1 MLILLFFSFCFV
13 FKPGFSKTKDLQERN
28 LSPIFVC
35 TKTDSSMTSIA
46 ERRKFILDNIF
57 QNGFVRVAD
66 LAEALSVTQTTIRKD
81 LTYLEG
87 QGLLYRAYGSA
98 LPTTAQV
105 MDISL
110 NTKKLINF
118 KKKQKIAARAVAL
131 LQENDSIIM
140 GAGSTLEVM
149 AELLKP
155 KGRLNVVTPAVNVS
169 MALGDMSGV
178 SVMQLGGILY
188 GNSLC
193 VIGSEAKSQLENLH
207 CSKLFFGVDGIDPEV
222 GATCATVEE
231 AELLAR
237 MTRIVSTIVVLA
249 DSSKIR
255 YRGFSRICGC
265 EDVDI
270 LITDSG
276 ISDEDRKALEKT
288 GMKVIVA

>member
-1 MLILLFFSFCFV
+1 
-13 FKPGFSKTKDLQERN
+13 
-28 LSPIFVC
+28 
-35 TKTDSSMTSIA
+35 MTSIA
-46 ERRKFILDNIF
+46 ERRKFILDTIF

-66 LAEALSVTQTTIRKD
+66 LAEALSVTQATIRKD
-81 LTYLEG
+81 LTSLEG

-118 KKKQKIAARAVAL
+118 KKKQRIAARAIGL

-140 GAGSTLEVM
+140 GAGSTVEVM

-155 KGRLNVVTPAVNVS
+155 KGRLNVVTCAVNVS

-193 VIGSEAKSQLENLH
+193 VIGSETKSQLKNLH
-207 CSKLFFGVDGIDPEV
+207 CSKLFFGVDGIDPEA
-222 GATCATVEE
+222 GITCATVEE
-231 AELLAR
+231 AELLAQ
-237 MTRIVSTIVVLA
+237 MMGIVSTSVVLA
-249 DSSKIR
+249 DSSKVG

-265 EDVDI
+265 GDVDI

-276 ISDEDRKALEKT
+276 ISDEARKAVEKT
-288 GMKVIVA
+288 GVKVIVA

>member
-1 MLILLFFSFCFV
+1 
-13 FKPGFSKTKDLQERN
+13 
-28 LSPIFVC
+28 
-35 TKTDSSMTSIA
+35 MTSIA

-118 KKKQKIAARAVAL
+118 KKKQKIAARAVAM

-149 AELLKP
+149 AEMLKP
-155 KGRLNVVTPAVNVS
+155 KGRLNIVTPAVNIS
-169 MALGDMSGV
+169 MAMGDMSGV

-222 GATCATVEE
+222 GVTCATVEE

-237 MTRIVSTIVVLA
+237 MMRVVNTSIVLA
-249 DSSKIR
+249 DSSKVR

-265 EDVDI
+265 EDIDI

-276 ISDEDRKALEKT
+276 VCDEDRKALEKA
-288 GMKVIVA
+288 GVKVIIA

>member
-1 MLILLFFSFCFV
+1 
-13 FKPGFSKTKDLQERN
+13 
-28 LSPIFVC
+28 
-35 TKTDSSMTSIA
+35 MTSIA

-81 LTYLEG
+81 LTYLES

-118 KKKQKIAARAVAL
+118 KKKQKIAARAVAM

-140 GAGSTLEVM
+140 GAGSTLAVM
-149 AELLKP
+149 AEMLKP
-155 KGRLNVVTPAVNVS
+155 KGRLNIVTPAVNIS
-169 MALGDMSGV
+169 MAMGDMSGV

-222 GATCATVEE
+222 GVTCATVEE
-231 AELLAR
+231 AEQLAR
-237 MTRIVSTIVVLA
+237 MMRVVNTSIVLA
-249 DSSKIR
+249 DSSKVR

-276 ISDEDRKALEKT
+276 VSDEDRKALET
-288 GMKVIVA
+288 AGVKVVIA

>member
-1 MLILLFFSFCFV
+1 
-13 FKPGFSKTKDLQERN
+13 
-28 LSPIFVC
+28 
-35 TKTDSSMTSIA
+35 MTSIA

-118 KKKQKIAARAVAL
+118 KKKQKIAARAVSM

-149 AELLKP
+149 AEMLKP
-155 KGRLNVVTPAVNVS
+155 KGRLNIVTPAVNIS
-169 MALGDMSGV
+169 MAMGDMSGV

-222 GATCATVEE
+222 GVTCATVEE
-231 AELLAR
+231 AEQLAR
-237 MTRIVSTIVVLA
+237 MMRVVNTSIVLA
-249 DSSKIR
+249 DSSKVR

-276 ISDEDRKALEKT
+276 VSDEDRKALEKA
-288 GMKVIVA
+288 GVKVVIA

>member
-1 MLILLFFSFCFV
+1 
-13 FKPGFSKTKDLQERN
+13 
-28 LSPIFVC
+28 
-35 TKTDSSMTSIA
+35 MTSIA

-66 LAEALSVTQTTIRKD
+66 LAEQLSVTQTTIRKD
-81 LTYLEG
+81 LSYLEG

-118 KKKQKIAARAVAL
+118 KKKQRIAARAVEL

-149 AELLKP
+149 AEMLKP
-155 KGRLNVVTPAVNVS
+155 KGRLNVVTPAVNIS

-188 GNSLC
+188 GNSFC

-222 GATCATVEE
+222 GVTCATVEE

-237 MTRIVSTIVVLA
+237 MTRIVSTTIVLA

-255 YRGFSRICGC
+255 YRGFRRICGC

-276 ISDEDRKALEKT
+276 ISEEARAAIEQKGVKI
-288 GMKVIVA
+288 VIA

>member
-1 MLILLFFSFCFV
+1 
-13 FKPGFSKTKDLQERN
+13 
-28 LSPIFVC
+28 
-35 TKTDSSMTSIA
+35 MTSIA

-66 LAEALSVTQTTIRKD
+66 LADALKVTQTTIRKD

-118 KKKQKIAARAVAL
+118 KKKQKIAMKAIAM

-140 GAGSTLEVM
+140 GAGSTVEVM

-193 VIGSEAKSQLENLH
+193 VIGSETKNQLKNLH
-207 CSKLFFGVDGIDPEV
+207 CNKMFFGVDGIDPEFGV
-222 GATCATVEE
+222 TCATIEE
-231 AELLAR
+231 AELLNQ
-237 MTRIVSTIVVLA
+237 MTTISNSVIVLA
-249 DSSKIR
+249 DSSKIG
-255 YRGFSRICGC
+255 YKGFGRICEC
-265 EDVDI
+265 SDLDI

-276 ISDEDRKALEKT
+276 ISDEARKAIEKT
-288 GMKVIVA
+288 GVRVVVA

>member
-1 MLILLFFSFCFV
+1 
-13 FKPGFSKTKDLQERN
+13 
-28 LSPIFVC
+28 
-35 TKTDSSMTSIA
+35 MTSIA

-98 LPTTAQV
+98 LPTTAHV

-149 AELLKP
+149 AEMLKP

-222 GATCATVEE
+222 GVTCATVEE
-231 AELLAR
+231 AEQLAR
-237 MTRIVSTIVVLA
+237 MMRVANTSVVLA
-249 DSSKIR
+249 DSSKVR

-276 ISDEDRKALEKT
+276 IADGDRKALEKA

>member
-1 MLILLFFSFCFV
+1 
-13 FKPGFSKTKDLQERN
+13 
-28 LSPIFVC
+28 
-35 TKTDSSMTSIA
+35 MTSIA

-118 KKKQKIAARAVAL
+118 KKKQKIAARAVAM

-140 GAGSTLEVM
+140 GAGSTLQVM
-149 AELLKP
+149 AEMLKP
-155 KGRLNVVTPAVNVS
+155 KGRLNIVTPAVNIS
-169 MALGDMSGV
+169 MAMGDMSGV

-193 VIGSEAKSQLENLH
+193 VIGTEAKSQLENLH

-222 GATCATVEE
+222 GVTCATVEE
-231 AELLAR
+231 AEQLAR
-237 MTRIVSTIVVLA
+237 MMRVVNTSIVLA
-249 DSSKIR
+249 DSSKVR

-265 EDVDI
+265 EDVDF

-276 ISDEDRKALEKT
+276 VSDEDRKALEKA
-288 GMKVIVA
+288 GVKVIIA

>member
-1 MLILLFFSFCFV
+1 
-13 FKPGFSKTKDLQERN
+13 
-28 LSPIFVC
+28 
-35 TKTDSSMTSIA
+35 MTSIA

-66 LAEALSVTQTTIRKD
+66 LADALQVTQTTIRKD
-81 LTYLEG
+81 LTFLEG

-118 KKKQKIAARAVAL
+118 KKKQKIAAKAISM

-193 VIGSEAKSQLENLH
+193 VIGSETKNQLKNLH
-207 CSKLFFGVDGIDPEV
+207 CSKMFFGVDGIDPEFGV
-222 GATCATVEE
+222 TCATMEE
-231 AELLAR
+231 AELLNQ
-237 MTRIVSTIVVLA
+237 MTKISGTVIVLA
-249 DSSKIR
+249 DSSKIG
-255 YRGFSRICGC
+255 YKGFGGICGC
-265 EDVDI
+265 EDLNI

-276 ISDEDRKALEKT
+276 ISDEARKAIEKT
-288 GMKVIVA
+288 GVRVVVA

>member
-1 MLILLFFSFCFV
+1 
-13 FKPGFSKTKDLQERN
+13 
-28 LSPIFVC
+28 
-35 TKTDSSMTSIA
+35 MTSIA

-81 LTYLEG
+81 LSYLEG

-118 KKKQKIAARAVAL
+118 KKKQRIAARAVAM

-149 AELLKP
+149 AEMLKP
-155 KGRLNVVTPAVNVS
+155 KGRLNIVTPAVNIS
-169 MALGDMSGV
+169 MAMGDMSGV

-222 GATCATVEE
+222 GVTCATVEE
-231 AELLAR
+231 AEQLAR
-237 MTRIVSTIVVLA
+237 MMRVVNTSVILA
-249 DSSKIR
+249 DSSKVR

-270 LITDSG
+270 LITDSSV
-276 ISDEDRKALEKT
+276 SDEDRKALEKA
-288 GMKVIVA
+288 GVKVIIA

>member
-1 MLILLFFSFCFV
+1 
-13 FKPGFSKTKDLQERN
+13 
-28 LSPIFVC
+28 
-35 TKTDSSMTSIA
+35 MTSIA

-118 KKKQKIAARAVAL
+118 KKKQKIAARAVAM

-149 AELLKP
+149 AEMLKP
-155 KGRLNVVTPAVNVS
+155 KGRLNIVTPAVNIS
-169 MALGDMSGV
+169 MAMGDMSGV

-222 GATCATVEE
+222 GVTCATVEE
-231 AELLAR
+231 AEQLAR
-237 MTRIVSTIVVLA
+237 MMRVVNTSIVLA
-249 DSSKIR
+249 DSSKVR

-276 ISDEDRKALEKT
+276 VSDEDRKALEKT
-288 GMKVIVA
+288 GVKVVIA

>member
-1 MLILLFFSFCFV
+1 
-13 FKPGFSKTKDLQERN
+13 
-28 LSPIFVC
+28 
-35 TKTDSSMTSIA
+35 MTSIA
-46 ERRKFILDNIF
+46 ERRKFILDTIF

-66 LAEALSVTQTTIRKD
+66 LAEALSVTQATIRKD

-118 KKKQKIAARAVAL
+118 KKKQRSAACAL
-131 LQENDSIIM
+131 GLLEKSDSIIM
-140 GAGSTLEVM
+140 GAGSTVEVM
-149 AELLKP
+149 AELLTP
-155 KGRLNVVTPAVNVS
+155 KGRLNVVTSAVNVS

-193 VIGSEAKSQLENLH
+193 VIGSETKSQLKNLH
-207 CSKLFFGVDGIDPEV
+207 CSKLFFGVDGIDPEA
-222 GATCATVEE
+222 GITCATVEE
-231 AELLAR
+231 AELLAQ
-237 MTRIVSTIVVLA
+237 MMGIVSTSVVLA
-249 DSSKIR
+249 DSSKVG

-265 EDVDI
+265 GEVDI

-276 ISDEDRKALEKT
+276 ISDEARKAIEKT
-288 GMKVIVA
+288 GVKVIVA

>member
-1 MLILLFFSFCFV
+1 
-13 FKPGFSKTKDLQERN
+13 
-28 LSPIFVC
+28 
-35 TKTDSSMTSIA
+35 MTSIA

-118 KKKQKIAARAVAL
+118 KKKQKIAAWAVAM

-149 AELLKP
+149 AEMLKP
-155 KGRLNVVTPAVNVS
+155 KGRLNIVTPAVNIS
-169 MALGDMSGV
+169 MAMGDMSGV

-222 GATCATVEE
+222 GVTCATVEE
-231 AELLAR
+231 AEQLAR
-237 MTRIVSTIVVLA
+237 MMRVVNTSIVLA

-265 EDVDI
+265 EDIDI
-270 LITDSG
+270 LITDS
-276 ISDEDRKALEKT
+276 SVCDEDRKAIEKA
-288 GMKVIVA
+288 GVKVIIA

>member
-1 MLILLFFSFCFV
+1 
-13 FKPGFSKTKDLQERN
+13 
-28 LSPIFVC
+28 
-35 TKTDSSMTSIA
+35 MTSIA

-118 KKKQKIAARAVAL
+118 KKKQKIAARAVAM

-149 AELLKP
+149 AEMLKP
-155 KGRLNVVTPAVNVS
+155 KGRLNIVTPAVNIS
-169 MALGDMSGV
+169 MAMGDMSGV

-222 GATCATVEE
+222 GVTCATVEE
-231 AELLAR
+231 AEQLAR
-237 MTRIVSTIVVLA
+237 MMRVANTSIVLA
-249 DSSKIR
+249 DSSKVR

-276 ISDEDRKALEKT
+276 VSDEDRKALEKA
-288 GMKVIVA
+288 GVKVVIA

>member
-1 MLILLFFSFCFV
+1 
-13 FKPGFSKTKDLQERN
+13 
-28 LSPIFVC
+28 
-35 TKTDSSMTSIA
+35 MTSIA

-118 KKKQKIAARAVAL
+118 KKKQKIAARAVAM

-149 AELLKP
+149 AEMLKP
-155 KGRLNVVTPAVNVS
+155 KGRLNIVTPAVNIS
-169 MALGDMSGV
+169 MAMGDMSGV

-222 GATCATVEE
+222 GVTCATVEE
-231 AELLAR
+231 AEQLAR
-237 MTRIVSTIVVLA
+237 MMRVVNTSIVLA

-265 EDVDI
+265 EDIDI
-270 LITDSG
+270 LITDS
-276 ISDEDRKALEKT
+276 SVCDEDRKAIEKA
-288 GMKVIVA
+288 GVKVIIA

>member
-1 MLILLFFSFCFV
+1 
-13 FKPGFSKTKDLQERN
+13 
-28 LSPIFVC
+28 
-35 TKTDSSMTSIA
+35 MTSIA

-66 LAEALSVTQTTIRKD
+66 LADALHVTQTTIRKD

-118 KKKQKIAARAVAL
+118 KKKQKIAAKAISM

-193 VIGSEAKSQLENLH
+193 VIGSETKNQLKNLH
-207 CSKLFFGVDGIDPEV
+207 CSKMFFGVDGIDPEFGV
-222 GATCATVEE
+222 TCATMEE
-231 AELLAR
+231 AELLNQ
-237 MTRIVSTIVVLA
+237 MTKISNTVVVLA
-249 DSSKIR
+249 DSSKIG
-255 YRGFSRICGC
+255 YKGFGRICGC
-265 EDVDI
+265 EDLDI

-276 ISDEDRKALEKT
+276 ISDEARKAIEKT
-288 GMKVIVA
+288 GVRVVVA

>member
-1 MLILLFFSFCFV
+1 
-13 FKPGFSKTKDLQERN
+13 
-28 LSPIFVC
+28 
-35 TKTDSSMTSIA
+35 MTSIA

-118 KKKQKIAARAVAL
+118 KKKQKIAARAVAM

-149 AELLKP
+149 AEMLKP
-155 KGRLNVVTPAVNVS
+155 KGRLNIVTPAVNIS
-169 MALGDMSGV
+169 MAMGDMSGV

-222 GATCATVEE
+222 GVTCATVEE
-231 AELLAR
+231 AEQLAR
-237 MTRIVSTIVVLA
+237 MMRVVNTSIVLA
-249 DSSKIR
+249 DSSKVR

-276 ISDEDRKALEKT
+276 VSDEDRKALEKA
-288 GMKVIVA
+288 GVKVVIA

>member
-1 MLILLFFSFCFV
+1 
-13 FKPGFSKTKDLQERN
+13 
-28 LSPIFVC
+28 
-35 TKTDSSMTSIA
+35 MTSIA
-46 ERRKFILDNIF
+46 ERRKFILDSIF

-66 LAEALSVTQTTIRKD
+66 LAEKLFVTQATIRKD

-118 KKKQKIAARAVAL
+118 KKKQKIAARALTL

-140 GAGSTLEVM
+140 GAGSTVEVM

-193 VIGSEAKSQLENLH
+193 VIGSEAKSQLKNLH

-222 GATCATVEE
+222 GVTCATVEE

-237 MTRIVSTIVVLA
+237 MTRIVNTTVVLA
-249 DSSKIR
+249 DSSKVL

-270 LITDSG
+270 LITDAG
-276 ISDEDRKALEKT
+276 ITDEARKALEKA
-288 GMKVIVA
+288 GVKVIVA